1 MKERCF
7 RTGERVKA
15 RRTIAEI
22 IPAGMAGVVERV
34 YVAVPGMYDVQFEG
48 HRALK
53 IVWGDDLEVAERD
66 QEADRIAMNPSIRE
80 VAAS

>member
-22 IPAGMAGVVERV
+22 IPAGTVGVVERV

-53 IVWGDDLEVAERD
+53 IVWGDDLEVAERE
-66 QEADRIAMNPSIRE
+66 QEAGRRAINPSLRE